1 MITDADL
8 DLRNY
13 CKKKMTDKETI
24 VYLHTDGTENGD
36 YTTIFMGEEAEM
48 VSLLLEATEIHD
60 VVLNVAAHLVL
71 EHNIDFNEV
80 LDGVKKLL

>member
-13 CKKKMTDKETI
+13 VKKKMTDKETI

-36 YTTIFMGEEAEM
+36 YTSIFMGEEAEM

-60 VVLNVAAHLVL
+60 VILNAAAHICIENNV
-71 EHNIDFNEV
+71 DFNEV
-80 LDGVKKLL
+80 LEGVKKLL